1 MRITETAFFQGPEEV
16 ANGHNV
22 LHRGMLRYKSPELVS
37 KDKWVVVD
45 LSASS
50 DTQRSA
56 EGLVGSSQKVEEGL
70 HSSRGSHAKILAS
83 NIKDFCIASDH
94 GHHDTRESVSYLV
107 KWEER

>member
-1 MRITETAFFQGPEEV
+1 MLQKRLSFEGEEAGNGP
-16 ANGHNV
+16 NV
-22 LHRGMLRYKSPELVS
+22 LHRRMLHYKSSNVASE
-37 KDKWVVVD
+37 DKGAVVD

-56 EGLVGSSQKVEEGL
+56 EGLVGSPQKVEEGL
-70 HSSRGSHAKILAS
+70 HSSRSGHAKILAS
-83 NIKDFCIASDH
+83 NIRGCIASDH

>member
-1 MRITETAFFQGPEEV
+1 MRVTETAFFQGEEV
-16 ANGHNV
+16 GNGHNV
-22 LHRGMLRYKSPELVS
+22 LHRGMLRYKSPGLVS

-70 HSSRGSHAKILAS
+70 HSSRGSPAKILAS
-83 NIKDFCIASDH
+83 NIKDLYSL
-94 GHHDTRESVSYLV
+94 GSWSS
-107 KWEER
+107 